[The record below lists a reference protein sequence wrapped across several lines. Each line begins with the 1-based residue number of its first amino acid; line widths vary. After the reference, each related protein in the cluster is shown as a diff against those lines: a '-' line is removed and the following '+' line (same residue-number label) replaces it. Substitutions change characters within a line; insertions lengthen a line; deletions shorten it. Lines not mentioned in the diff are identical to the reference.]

1 MTGLLSRDN
10 HTLWRRVQHLVRLRH
25 NWEAIAADVGCD
37 DVKALV
43 QWVNDYKSPPKKPL
57 VRPAQMLPITYAGKP
72 IRTNKEMASAF
83 LAWRRENKSVD
94 KALEASGL

>member
-1 MTGLLSRDN
+1 MSLLRHDN
-10 HTLWRRVQHLVRLRH
+10 HTLWRRVQHLVRLKH

-57 VRPAQMLPITYAGKP
+57 VRPVQMLPITYASKP
-72 IRTNKEMASAF
+72 IRTHKEMAAAF
-83 LAWRRENKSVD
+83 LAWRIDHPESV
-94 KALEASGL
+94 KALEKAGL